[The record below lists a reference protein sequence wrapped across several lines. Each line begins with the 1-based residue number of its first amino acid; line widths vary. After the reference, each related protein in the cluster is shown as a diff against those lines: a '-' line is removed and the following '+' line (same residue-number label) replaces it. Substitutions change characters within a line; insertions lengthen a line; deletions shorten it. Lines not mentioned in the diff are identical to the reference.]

1 MMFWN
6 RFRRW
11 LWCFCPLFFS
21 WFWCFWVFWM
31 GIYIYILYYIIYI
44 YYIYIILIYI
54 YIYTLV
60 PVYNIVFLLSIHI
73 IYIYV
78 CISLSLSLPNNDL
91 GTHAKI
97 RYFPS
102 RAVMFF
108 CHFGSSCCAAKSVGA
123 ARPLWREFLW
133 SLIGPQVWWLIT
145 IFPRFFQ
152 LNLAIGG
159 KKFHNF
165 SSITHRHSQQR
176 IATQNLPPVSVAW
189 KEHIS
194 IVWQIQ

>member
-11 LWCFCPLFFS
+11 LWCFFPLFFS
-21 WFWCFWVFWM
+21 WFWCR
-31 GIYIYILYYIIYI
+31 LS
-44 YYIYIILIYI
+44 
-54 YIYTLV
+54 
-60 PVYNIVFLLSIHI
+60 LLNGN

-78 CISLSLSLPNNDL
+78 ILYIYTYTLVYSFSPLSLPNNDL

-102 RAVMFF
+102 RAVMIF

-133 SLIGPQVWWLIT
+133 NLIGPQVWWLIT

-159 KKFHNF
+159 KKYHNF
-165 SSITHRHSQQR
+165 PSITHRHSQQR

-189 KEHIS
+189 KEAIS
-194 IVWQIQ
+194 QSCGKSNSKPTICIHL

>member
-11 LWCFCPLFFS
+11 LWCFFPLFFS
-21 WFWCFWVFWM
+21 WFWCRLSLLN
-31 GIYIYILYYIIYI
+31 GNIYIYML
-44 YYIYIILIYI
+44 YYIYIHTHLY
-54 YIYTLV
+54 
-60 PVYNIVFLLSIHI
+60 IVFLLSIY
-73 IYIYV
+73 IYIYYMYLYLY
-78 CISLSLSLPNNDL
+78 IYISLSLPNNDL

-102 RAVMFF
+102 RAVMIF

-133 SLIGPQVWWLIT
+133 NLIGPQVWWLIT

-159 KKFHNF
+159 KKYHNF
-165 SSITHRHSQQR
+165 PSITHRHSQQR

-189 KEHIS
+189 KEAIS
-194 IVWQIQ
+194 QSCGKSNSKPTICIHL